1 MKLFTHIHDNI
12 LHQATVADF
21 WFRP

>member
-1 MKLFTHIHDNI
+1 MKLVTHINENI